1 MPKHNTSSSECNK
14 RRKSSSQSTI
24 VDEQSCSVEETHE
37 NLKQRTDKCVR
48 SIKHIHQDFI
58 ETTHVRPVIYKT
70 NKVHKITK
78 YYKPK
83 VKETWEHSDEKK
95 VFTANKKSK
104 NDHSSS
110 YETASDSCSNVDV
123 FEKRKK
129 SVKTVKARNDSDEIS
144 IRRHSDS
151 ENKAAKKYDVWS
163 RKNYKS
169 KNDKKCST
177 NKCGNNVKNLWLDV
191 SKH

>member
-14 RRKSSSQSTI
+14 HRKSSSQSTI
-24 VDEQSCSVEETHE
+24 VDDQSCSVEETHE
-37 NLKQRTDKCVR
+37 NLKKRTDKCVK

-95 VFTANKKSK
+95 VFTSKK
-104 NDHSSS
+104 NNRSSS
-110 YETASDSCSNVDV
+110 YETASDSCSDIDV
-123 FEKRKK
+123 FEKKK
-129 SVKTVKARNDSDEIS
+129 KTVKDSEEIS

-151 ENKAAKKYDVWS
+151 EIKVAKKYDVWS
-163 RKNYKS
+163 RKNYKT

-177 NKCGNNVKNLWLDV
+177 NKCGNNIKNLWLDV
-191 SKH
+191 SKN